1 VDVRALLI
9 VNPHATS
16 TTQVRRDV
24 IVHALASELDL
35 EVVQTRY
42 RGHASSVA
50 EAAAR
55 DGYGLVLTLGGDGT
69 VNEAVNGLL
78 RAYPPDGPGRPASAA
93 EQPATGSPE
102 PISATGRPTTTG
114 AARPTTGAARP
125 TTGTARPAI
134 GRQRTATP
142 AEQPIGDH
150 QGPAAG
156 PGAGA
161 PLFAPLPGGN
171 ANVFTRA
178 LGLPADLV
186 DATGRILAAL
196 SAGHTRMVGLGRAD
210 GRYFCFNAGLGLDAE
225 VVRVVEGLRAR
236 GQTLSAALY
245 VWTAVRQ
252 FYSVTNRREPAL
264 TLERDGCPAMDSLF
278 LGIVSNTSPWTYLGQ
293 RPVNASPG
301 ARFDTGLDLF
311 ALRKLSTLR
320 TLSALR
326 QMLSRDGGPAGRYV
340 VSLHDQDALTFR
352 AARPVAFQVDG
363 EYVGER
369 EQVILHSIPN
379 ALRVL
384 V

>member
-9 VNPHATS
+9 VNPHAT
-16 TTQVRRDV
+16 TTTKVRRDV

-50 EAAAR
+50 AAAAR

-78 RAYPPDGPGRPASAA
+78 QAHPPP
-93 EQPATGSPE
+93 
-102 PISATGRPTTTG
+102 
-114 AARPTTGAARP
+114 
-125 TTGTARPAI
+125 
-134 GRQRTATP
+134 
-142 AEQPIGDH
+142 
-150 QGPAAG
+150 
-156 PGAGA
+156 GA
-161 PLFAPLPGGN
+161 PLLAALPGGN
-171 ANVFTRA
+171 ANVFARA
-178 LGLPADLV
+178 LGLPADPV
-186 DATGRILAAL
+186 DATGQILASL
-196 SAGHTRMVGLGRAD
+196 LAGRSRTVGLGLAD

-252 FYSVTNRREPAL
+252 FLSVTNRREPAL
-264 TLERDGCPAMDSLF
+264 TLERDGTPSMDALF
-278 LGIVSNTSPWTYLGQ
+278 LGIVSNTSPWTYLGE
-293 RPVNASPG
+293 RPVNASPKAG
-301 ARFDTGLDLF
+301 FDTGLDLF
-311 ALRKLSTLR
+311 ALRKLSTLG
-320 TLSALR
+320 TLNALR
-326 QMLSRDGGPAGRYV
+326 QMLGRDGGPAGKYV
-340 VSLHDQDALTFR
+340 VNLHDQPALTFR

-369 EQVILHSIPN
+369 EHVILRSIPN